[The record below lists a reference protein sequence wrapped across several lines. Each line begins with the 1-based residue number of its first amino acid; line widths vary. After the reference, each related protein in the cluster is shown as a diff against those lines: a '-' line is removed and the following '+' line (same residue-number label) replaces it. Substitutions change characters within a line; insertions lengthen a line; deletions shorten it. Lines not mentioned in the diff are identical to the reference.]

1 MTPNLK
7 DRKPS
12 CVNSLTAIMLLALS
26 PAACVSDQQAQAP
39 LSLHPHFNAARTQA
53 VALAEPNTAFTA
65 TIVDP
70 LVIPSPVPL
79 DGPAAR

>member
-1 MTPNLK
+1 
-7 DRKPS
+7 
-12 CVNSLTAIMLLALS
+12 
-26 PAACVSDQQAQAP
+26 VSDQQAQTP

-70 LVIPSPVPL
+70 LVIPSPVPP